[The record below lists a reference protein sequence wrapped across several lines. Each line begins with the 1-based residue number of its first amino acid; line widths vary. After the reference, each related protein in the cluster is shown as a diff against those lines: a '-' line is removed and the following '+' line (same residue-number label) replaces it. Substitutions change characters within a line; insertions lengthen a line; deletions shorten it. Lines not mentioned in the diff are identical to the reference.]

1 MQGYLSHLKGLVELD
16 EKGNLKSDG
25 KDIKIVLTKSNDK
38 YDYTIKYG
46 DYDEEDAINI
56 VKSMEGE
63 REVSVLYKKSKMQMK
78 HGEYRKV
85 GKWKKETSSRGESSS
100 G

>member
-1 MQGYLSHLKGLVELD
+1 MYDLCDVFICLVDGRQISKYEWSY
-16 EKGNLKSDG
+16 SDRYFVG
-25 KDIKIVLTKSNDK
+25 A
-38 YDYTIKYG
+38 
-46 DYDEEDAINI
+46 YDEEDAINI
-56 VKSMEGE
+56 VKSIDGE